1 MPVMHGDDDQNRRVL
16 PPSRLR
22 RYDAASTSGASMK
35 RRKFMALLGGAA
47 VTWPLAARTQA
58 MPVMGFLSTRS
69 PDESAGVFAAFQ
81 QGLRETGFVERQ
93 NLTIA
98 LRWAEGRYDRLPALA
113 VELADLRVAVIYSA
127 GGSPAALAAKA
138 ATSAIPIVF
147 AAVNDPVGLGLVAS
161 LNRPGGNVTGMS
173 LFASDLWAK
182 NVELLKE
189 LVPTASVM
197 AYLVNPSSPNVET
210 YLRGAAQAATALR
223 IDVHVLNASTER
235 ELDEAFASL
244 ARLGADGLIVPNEP
258 YLDFQRDRI
267 VSLAARYA
275 IPALYNL
282 REYVMAGGLASY
294 GPSLPD
300 SYRRAAMYAGRILKG
315 EKPADLPVQVP
326 TKFEFVI
333 NLKAAKAI
341 GITIPPTLLARADEV
356 IE

>member
-1 MPVMHGDDDQNRRVL
+1 
-16 PPSRLR
+16 
-22 RYDAASTSGASMK
+22 MK
-35 RRKFMALLGGAA
+35 RREFMGLLGGAA
-47 VTWPLAARTQA
+47 LTWPLPARTQQP
-58 MPVMGFLSTRS
+58 MPLMGFLSTRS
-69 PDESAGVFAAFQ
+69 RDESAGVFAAFQ
-81 QGLRETGFVERQ
+81 QGLRETGFVEGE
-93 NLTIA
+93 NLAISF
-98 LRWAEGRYDRLPALA
+98 RWAEGRYDRLPALA
-113 VELADLRVAVIYSA
+113 AELVALRVAVLYAA
-127 GGSPAALAAKA
+127 GGSPAALAAKTA
-138 ATSAIPIVF
+138 PSAIPIVF
-147 AAVNDPVGLGLVAS
+147 SAVNDPIGLGLVAS

-197 AYLVNPSSPNVET
+197 GYLVNPSSPNVEP

-223 IDVHVLNASTER
+223 IDIHVLKASTER
-235 ELDEAFASL
+235 ELDEAFESL
-244 ARLGADGLIVPNEP
+244 QALRAEGLIVPNEP
-258 YLDFQRDRI
+258 YFDFHRNKI
-267 VSLAARYA
+267 ASLAARYA

-282 REYVMAGGLASY
+282 REYVTAGGLASY

-300 SYRRAAMYAGRILKG
+300 SYRRAAVYAGRILKG

-341 GITIPPTLLARADEV
+341 GVTIAPTLLARADEV

>member
-1 MPVMHGDDDQNRRVL
+1 
-16 PPSRLR
+16 
-22 RYDAASTSGASMK
+22 MK
-35 RRKFMALLGGAA
+35 RREFMGLLGGAA
-47 VTWPLAARTQA
+47 LTWPLPARTQQP
-58 MPVMGFLSTRS
+58 MPLMGFLSTRS
-69 PDESAGVFAAFQ
+69 RDESAGVFAAFQ
-81 QGLRETGFVERQ
+81 QGLRETGFVEGE
-93 NLTIA
+93 NLAISF
-98 LRWAEGRYDRLPALA
+98 RWAEGRYDRLPALA
-113 VELADLRVAVIYSA
+113 AELAGLRVAVLYAA

-147 AAVNDPVGLGLVAS
+147 SAVNDPIGLGLVAS

-197 AYLVNPSSPNVET
+197 GYLVNPSSPNVEP

-223 IDVHVLNASTER
+223 IDIHVLKASTER
-235 ELDEAFASL
+235 ELDEAFESL
-244 ARLGADGLIVPNEP
+244 QALRAEGLIVPNEP
-258 YLDFQRDRI
+258 YFDFHRNKI
-267 VSLAARYA
+267 ASLAARYA

-282 REYVMAGGLASY
+282 REYVTAGGLASY

-300 SYRRAAMYAGRILKG
+300 SYRRAAVYAGRILKG

-333 NLKAAKAI
+333 NLKAARSI
-341 GITIPPTLLARADEV
+341 GITVPPTLLARTDEV

>member
-1 MPVMHGDDDQNRRVL
+1 
-16 PPSRLR
+16 
-22 RYDAASTSGASMK
+22 MK
-35 RRKFMALLGGAA
+35 RREFITLLGGAA
-47 VTWPLAARTQA
+47 MTWPLTARAQQA
-58 MPVMGFLSTRS
+58 MPLIGFLSSRS
-69 PDESAGVFAAFQ
+69 PGESAGVVAAFR
-81 QGLRETGFVERQ
+81 QGLTETGFVEGQ

-98 LRWAEGRYDRLPALA
+98 FRWAEGRYDRLPALA
-113 VELADLRVAVIYSA
+113 AELVSLRVAVLYAA
-127 GGSPAALAAKA
+127 GGPPSALAAKA

-147 AAVNDPVGLGLVAS
+147 SADSDPVGLGLVAS

-197 AYLVNPSSPNVET
+197 AYLVNPSSPNVAG
-210 YLRGAAQAATALR
+210 YLKGAAQAASALG
-223 IDVHVLNASTER
+223 IDIHLLNASTEH
-235 ELDEAFASL
+235 ELDEAFAAL
-244 ARLGADGLIVPNEP
+244 AKLRAGGLIVPNEP
-258 YLDFQRDRI
+258 FLDSQRDRI
-267 VSLAARYA
+267 TALAARNA
-275 IPALYNL
+275 VPALYNL
-282 REYVMAGGLASY
+282 REYVVAGGLASY

-333 NLKAAKAI
+333 NLKTAKTL
-341 GITIPPTLLARADEV
+341 GLDIPPTLLALADEV

>member
-1 MPVMHGDDDQNRRVL
+1 MQRR
-16 PPSRLR
+16 
-22 RYDAASTSGASMK
+22 AFIT
-35 RRKFMALLGGAA
+35 LLGGAA
-47 VTWPLAARTQA
+47 MTWPLPARAQQA
-58 MPVMGFLSTRS
+58 MPLIGFLSSRS
-69 PDESAGVFAAFQ
+69 PGESAGVVAAFR
-81 QGLRETGFVERQ
+81 QGLTETGFVEGQ

-98 LRWAEGRYDRLPALA
+98 FRWAEGRYDRLPALA
-113 VELADLRVAVIYSA
+113 AELVSLRVAVLYSA
-127 GGSPAALAAKA
+127 GGPPAALAAKA

-147 AAVNDPVGLGLVAS
+147 SAASDPVGLGLVAS

-197 AYLVNPSSPNVET
+197 AYLVNPSTPGVAN
-210 YLRGAAQAATALR
+210 YLKGAAQAASALG
-223 IDVHVLNASTER
+223 IDIHLFNASTEH

-244 ARLGADGLIVPNEP
+244 AKLRAGGLIVPNEP
-258 YLDFQRDRI
+258 YLDSQRDRI
-267 VSLAARYA
+267 TALAARYA
-275 IPALYNL
+275 VPGLYNL
-282 REYVMAGGLASY
+282 REYVVAGGLASY

-333 NLKAAKAI
+333 NLKTAKALGLI
-341 GITIPPTLLARADEV
+341 VPPTLLARADEV